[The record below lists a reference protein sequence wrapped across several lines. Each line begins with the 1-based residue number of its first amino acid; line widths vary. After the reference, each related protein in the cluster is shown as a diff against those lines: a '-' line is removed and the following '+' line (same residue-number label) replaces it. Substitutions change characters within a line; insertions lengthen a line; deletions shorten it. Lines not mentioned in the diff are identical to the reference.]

1 MLRFIAKRAAYALIS
16 LAILSFT
23 IFLLMRV
30 SGDPAAL
37 LAAPNATNE
46 EIAEVRTRLGLDQPL
61 VVQYLTYVGN
71 LARGDFGQSFQYGA
85 PVLELYLSRLPSS
98 LYLAAVA
105 LAFSLLVGVPVGVL
119 SAVKSGGLWDR
130 FARIFAMLGLALPSF
145 WLGLIFILVFSV
157 YLRWLPSSGSGSPLH
172 IILPA
177 VTLGWY
183 FTAAHMRLT
192 RSSMLDVMGSE
203 YIKLARLKGLP
214 EWLVI
219 GKHALRNALIPLVT
233 LAGINLVQM
242 VNASV
247 VVEAIFAW
255 PGIGR
260 LLFEG
265 ISQRDFPV
273 VQGVVVLGGVM
284 IVTVNLLVDILYAVI
299 DPRIKLEAQAV

>member
-1 MLRFIAKRAAYALIS
+1 MIRFIAKRAAFALIS
-16 LAILSFT
+16 LAILSVT

-30 SGDPAAL
+30 AGDPAVL
-37 LAAPNATNE
+37 LAAPNATPE
-46 EIAEVRTRLGLDQPL
+46 ELAEVRVRLGLDQPL
-61 VVQYLTYVGN
+61 AVQYFSYIGN
-71 LARGDFGQSFQYGA
+71 ILRGDFGQSFYYGA
-85 PVLELYLSRLPSS
+85 PVMELYLSRLPSS
-98 LYLAAVA
+98 LYLATVA

-119 SAVKSGGLWDR
+119 SAIRAGGAWDR
-130 FARIFAMLGLALPSF
+130 AARIFAMLGLALPSF
-145 WLGLIFILVFSV
+145 WLGLVFILVFSV
-157 YLRWLPSSGSGSPLH
+157 NFQWLPSSGSGTSLH
-172 IILPA
+172 VILPA
-177 VTLGWY
+177 ITLGWY

-214 EWLVI
+214 EWMVI

-265 ISQRDFPV
+265 VSSRDFPV
-273 VQGVVVLGGVM
+273 VQGIVIMGGLMVVS
-284 IVTVNLLVDILYAVI
+284 VNLLVDVLYAVI
-299 DPRIKLEAQAV
+299 DPRIKLEG